1 MKTYFSVLFIGLLS
15 AGLLAQGFQTG
26 ERLKYRAHYGLLNAG
41 FAELNIKNS
50 NLHGESHYHIVGTG
64 WSTGAVRAFFRVDDR
79 YETYINKRTL
89 LPSRFIR
96 DINEGGFTE
105 NKEKTFDQQRKIVTV
120 NNIKD
125 KKISHHR
132 FDNPVQDMVSA
143 AYFLRSKPNTYYKVG
158 QNFDVEIFMDGEVYP
173 FRLKIQ
179 ARERIKTRFGYINA
193 IKFTPSV
200 MRGRVFK
207 DNESVT
213 MWVSDDANMVPLLVQ
228 AKLVVGSLKMELF
241 EYENV
246 RYGMDFRSR

>member
-1 MKTYFSVLFIGLLS
+1 MKNYISALFLSLLS
-15 AGLLAQGFQTG
+15 AGVLAQGFQVG
-26 ERLKYRAHYGLLNAG
+26 ERLKYRAHYGVLNAG
-41 FAELNIKNS
+41 FAELNIKNATI
-50 NLHGESHYHIVGTG
+50 NGESHYHVVGKG

-79 YETYINKRTL
+79 YETYINKRNL

-105 NKEKTFDQQRKIVTV
+105 FKEKTFDHQKRIVTV

-125 KKISHHR
+125 RHISHHR
-132 FDNPVQDMVSA
+132 IDGPVQDMVSA
-143 AYFLRSKPNTYYKVG
+143 AYFLRSRPNTHYKVG
-158 QNFDVEIFMDGEVYP
+158 QSFDVNIFMDGEVYP
-173 FRLKIQ
+173 FRLQIQ
-179 ARERIKTRFGYINA
+179 ARERLKTRFGYINA

-241 EYENV
+241 EYENL
-246 RYGMDFRSR
+246 RYGIDFRQR